1 MSHSAL
7 VVVLIQHAVIAGI
20 AVSLLLSNTLPL
32 FVWYTT
38 SVCHIEI
45 GLITYVHTLTLR
57 CKQLNLS

>member
-20 AVSLLLSNTLPL
+20 AVALLLSNTLPL
-32 FVWYTT
+32 FVSFTT

-45 GLITYVHTLTLR
+45 GLITYVHT
-57 CKQLNLS
+57 QM

>member
-20 AVSLLLSNTLPL
+20 AVALLLSNTLPL
-32 FVWYTT
+32 FVAFTT

-45 GLITYVHTLTLR
+45 GLITYVHT
-57 CKQLNLS
+57 QM